1 LGGVAVSTNTINVRV
16 APSAADRAS
25 SQEVFVFWTEEDSN
39 QVVNGV
45 YGQKFNSTG
54 GPQWGATGTV
64 LVPLGADTP
73 DFVTT
78 VQVGTG
84 ALVCWVDSVGYG
96 DSTIQATRLDASGA
110 AVGPQLVVSSMPS
123 NKFALAAATLL
134 EALPPWSG
142 PMTASA
148 TTASTSRT

>member
-1 LGGVAVSTNTINVRV
+1 M
-16 APSAADRAS
+16 
-25 SQEVFVFWTEEDSN
+25 FWTEEDSN

-45 YGQKFNSTG
+45 YGQKFDSTG

-110 AVGPQLVVSSMPS
+110 AVGPQLVVSSTPS

-134 EALPPWSG
+134 EALPPW
-142 PMTASA
+142 
-148 TTASTSRT
+148 